1 MKRNVFGALMTLI
14 VASAIAIPVAH
25 AQTSMTAN
33 VPFAFSAGDK
43 QLPSG
48 AYEVRDVGRAT
59 LIATR
64 DGENKVLGI
73 YQYAG
78 PAKVGETKLVFDKVG
93 DSYFLRQI
101 WTSAHGQ
108 GLQLPES
115 KLEKEIQASNRD
127 SSGSGEETVI
137 VAMR

>member
-1 MKRNVFGALMTLI
+1 MKRNIFGALMTL
-14 VASAIAIPVAH
+14 VEASTIAIPAAH
-25 AQTSMTAN
+25 AQTSMNAT
-33 VPFAFSAGDK
+33 VPFAFAVGQTQLSAG
-43 QLPSG
+43 
-48 AYEVRDVGRAT
+48 AYQVRDVGRAT
-59 LIATR
+59 LIVTR

-93 DSYFLRQI
+93 DRYFLRQI

-115 KLEKEIQASNRD
+115 KLEKEVQASNREPN
-127 SSGSGEETVI
+127 GGGAETVI

>member
-1 MKRNVFGALMTLI
+1 MKRNMFGALMTLI
-14 VASAIAIPVAH
+14 VACTIAIPAVH
-25 AQTSMTAN
+25 AQTSMNAN
-33 VPFAFSAGDK
+33 VPFAFAVGDK

-48 AYEVRDVGRAT
+48 AYEVRDMGRAT

-64 DGENKVLGI
+64 DGEGKVLGI

-78 PAKVGETKLVFDKVG
+78 PSNGETKLVFDKVG
-93 DSYFLRQI
+93 DRYFLRQI
-101 WTSAHGQ
+101 WTSVHGQ

-115 KLEKEIQASNRD
+115 KLEKEIQASNREN
-127 SSGSGEETVI
+127 GGAETVI

>member
-1 MKRNVFGALMTLI
+1 MKRNMFGALMTLI
-14 VASAIAIPVAH
+14 VACTIAIPAVH
-25 AQTSMTAN
+25 AQTSMNAN
-33 VPFAFSAGDK
+33 VPFAFAIGDK

-64 DGENKVLGI
+64 DGEGKVLGI

-78 PAKVGETKLVFDKVG
+78 PSNGETKLVFDKVG
-93 DSYFLRQI
+93 DRYFLRQI
-101 WTSAHGQ
+101 WTSVHGQ

-127 SSGSGEETVI
+127 NSGAAETVI

>member
-14 VASAIAIPVAH
+14 VASVIAIPAVH

-33 VPFAFSAGDK
+33 VPFAFAVGDK
-43 QLPSG
+43 PLPAG
-48 AYEVRDVGRAT
+48 AYEVRDVGRGT

-64 DGENKVLGI
+64 DGDNKILGI

-93 DSYFLRQI
+93 DRYFLRQI
-101 WTSAHGQ
+101 WTSVHGQ
-108 GLQLPES
+108 GLQLPAS
-115 KLEKEIQASNRD
+115 KLENEVQASYREP
-127 SSGSGEETVI
+127 SGGGAQIVI
-137 VAMR
+137 VALR

>member
-1 MKRNVFGALMTLI
+1 MKRNMFGALMTLI
-14 VASAIAIPVAH
+14 VACTIAIPVVH
-25 AQTSMTAN
+25 AQTSMTASI
-33 VPFAFSAGDK
+33 PFAFSVGDK

-59 LIATR
+59 LIANR
-64 DGENKVLGI
+64 DGENMVLGI

-93 DSYFLRQI
+93 DRYFLREI
-101 WTSAHGQ
+101 WTSVHGQ

-115 KLEKEIQASNRD
+115 KLEQEIASSNREPA
-127 SSGSGEETVI
+127 GGGTETVI

>member
-1 MKRNVFGALMTLI
+1 MKRNMFGALMTLI
-14 VASAIAIPVAH
+14 VACTIAIPAVH
-25 AQTSMTAN
+25 AQTSMRAD
-33 VPFAFSAGDK
+33 VPFAFAVGDK

-64 DGENKVLGI
+64 DGQGKVLGL

-78 PAKVGETKLVFDKVG
+78 PAKVGETKLVFDKIG
-93 DSYFLRQI
+93 DRYFLRQI
-101 WTSAHGQ
+101 WSSVHGQ

-115 KLEKEIQASNRD
+115 KMEKEFQASNRE
-127 SSGSGEETVI
+127 SGSGAETVI